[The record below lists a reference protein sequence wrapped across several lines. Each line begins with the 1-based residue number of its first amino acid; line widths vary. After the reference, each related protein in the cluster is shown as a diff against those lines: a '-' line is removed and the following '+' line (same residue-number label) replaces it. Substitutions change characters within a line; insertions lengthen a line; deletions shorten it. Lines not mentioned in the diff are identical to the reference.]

1 MIQPLTDKE
10 FQNLTSTDINTIVT
24 SRLKDMATQVNSLV
38 DQGDY
43 DTAEFLRNEGLL
55 LAATADGHD
64 TFFFINED
72 KMTRA
77 N

>member
-1 MIQPLTDKE
+1 MTQPLTDDE
-10 FQNLTSTDINTIVT
+10 FQNLTSTNINTIV
-24 SRLKDMATQVNSLV
+24 SGRLKDMATQVNSLA

-55 LAATADGHD
+55 LAASADSHD
-64 TFFFINED
+64 TFFFVDQYE
-72 KMTRA
+72 MLRA